1 VTAAAPA
8 SPDEMP
14 TATPFTDDQVHRYA
28 RHILL
33 GEVGGTGQAKLL
45 ASKVLVIGA
54 GGLGSPISMYLAAAG
69 VGTLGIVDDD
79 VVDLSNLQRQIVHAT
94 ASVGVPKVDSARDTL
109 AAINPDVTVI
119 AHRERITAK
128 NALSLIADYD
138 VVADGSDNFP
148 TRFLVNDAC
157 FLAKK
162 PLVSGAVLRFDGQI
176 STFKAFAPASGDKGE
191 GKEGEHGPCYRCL
204 FREPPPPGQ
213 IPSCAEAGVLGA
225 FCGLV
230 GSLQATEVLKE
241 LLGIGESLSGQL
253 MICDAL
259 STTFRKIRIRRDPRC
274 PLCGDAPSITDLS
287 IHDA

>member
-1 VTAAAPA
+1 VSDACATSATAAAA
-8 SPDEMP
+8 
-14 TATPFTDDQVHRYA
+14 FTDDQVHRYA

-33 GEVGGTGQAKLL
+33 GEVGGTGQARLL

-94 ASVGVPKVDSARDTL
+94 ASVGMAKVDSARATL

-176 STFKAFAPASGDKGE
+176 STFKAFQPVPGDKGE
-191 GKEGEHGPCYRCL
+191 GDGSEHGPCYRCL

-253 MICDAL
+253 MVCDAL
-259 STTFRKIRIRRDPRC
+259 TTTFRKIKVRRDPGC

-287 IHDA
+287 SHDA